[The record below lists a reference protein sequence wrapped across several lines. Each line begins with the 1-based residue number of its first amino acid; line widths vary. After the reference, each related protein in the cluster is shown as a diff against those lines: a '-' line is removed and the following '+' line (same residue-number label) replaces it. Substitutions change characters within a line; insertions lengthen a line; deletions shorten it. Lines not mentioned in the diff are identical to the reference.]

1 MASSRSLSTTPTPK
15 IGILTSG
22 GDCPGLNAVIRSVV
36 KCATQRGWEIYGIPY
51 GTQGLITLEQGNCHS
66 QDFRLY
72 DHGFDIPGLLHGMDI
87 LQFLSGSILGSLN
100 KGNPSDPLIAQEI
113 LEGYQKLGL
122 DALIALGGDGS
133 LDIINDLAEQ
143 GHWNW
148 IAIPKTIDNDVP
160 LTERALGFDTA
171 VDTVTRALYDLTFTA
186 ASHSRIIV
194 VQVMGR
200 DAGHLALQ
208 SGIAGGADVILIPEL
223 TPQLTDSVLDD
234 VCQQIVKLRH
244 NDRQFALIVL
254 AEGVRNQA
262 GKKEKYIGDSLA
274 KQIQHHSDR
283 LCQTGNPEFCV
294 LQGLETRATTL
305 GHIQRS
311 SMPSSFD
318 RLIAAAFGRKAVE
331 LIAAQQY
338 QQMVIWSQ
346 GQVDSRPLSM
356 VIPLIKQRHQAHQ
369 CTRPVELSDPWVT
382 TARDLG
388 IYVGSSAEW
397 DQDQDQELDTK
408 LEQELDTELDQELD
422 TELEQEKATD
432 LPQKTSFAFSQAAL
446 GEAL

>member
-1 MASSRSLSTTPTPK
+1 MASSLSLSTTPAKK

-22 GDCPGLNAVIRSVV
+22 GDCPGLNAVIRAVV
-36 KCATQRGWEIYGIPY
+36 KCATRRGWEVYGIPY
-51 GTQGLITLEQGNCHS
+51 GTQGLITLDKGNCHQ
-66 QDFRLY
+66 QDLRLH
-72 DHGFDIPGLLHGMDI
+72 DHGFDIPGLLHGVDI

-100 KGNPSDPLIAQEI
+100 KGDPGDPLIAKEI

-133 LDIINDLAEQ
+133 LDIINDLAER
-143 GHWNW
+143 GRWNW

-160 LTERALGFDTA
+160 LTERSLGFDTA

-223 TPQLTDSVLDD
+223 TPQITDIVLSDI
-234 VCQQIVKLRH
+234 CQHIVRLRQV
-244 NDRQFALIVL
+244 DRQFALVVL

-262 GKKEKYIGDSLA
+262 GEKEKYIGDILA
-274 KQIQHHSDR
+274 KQIQIYSDR
-283 LCQTGNPEFCV
+283 LCQTGKPEFCA

-311 SMPSSFD
+311 SVPSSFD

-331 LIAAQQY
+331 LIAAEQY
-338 QQMVIWSQ
+338 QQLVIWSQ
-346 GQVDSRPLSM
+346 GQVDSQPLSRVM
-356 VIPLIKQRHQAHQ
+356 PLIKQRHQAHQ
-369 CTRPVELSDPWVT
+369 CTRPVEPDDPWVT

-388 IYVGSSAEW
+388 IYVGRPAKLA
-397 DQDQDQELDTK
+397 QET
-408 LEQELDTELDQELD
+408 
-422 TELEQEKATD
+422 A
-432 LPQKTSFAFSQAAL
+432 AFSQMA
-446 GEAL
+446 